1 MRTLL
6 VVSAGLSNP
15 SSTTKVGL
23 SIAHAVAAQVEDL
36 EVATIELR
44 DLAVDLAQYMTG
56 GDEPSAALKEALDQL
71 ENAAG
76 LVAISPVFKASYS
89 GVFKMFFDAA
99 DPLAIQA
106 TPVVVAATAGS
117 ARHSLMLEH
126 SMRPLFSFL
135 KAQVMPTAVL
145 AAREDFDSDKAVL
158 LDQRIDRAAKEL
170 AQALNRRC

>member
-15 SSTTKVGL
+15 SSTTKVGM
-23 SIAHAVAAQVEDL
+23 SIAHAVAAQVDDL
-36 EVATIELR
+36 EVKSIELR
-44 DLAVDLAQYMTG
+44 DLAVDLAEFMTT
-56 GDEPSAALKEALDQL
+56 GDQPSKALKDALDAL
-71 ENAAG
+71 ESASG

-99 DPLAIQA
+99 DPLAIQG

-135 KAQVMPTAVL
+135 KAQIMPTAVL

-170 AQALNRRC
+170 SEALKRC